1 MAAVLAATP
10 VSGVTVELCGDHD
23 AFVAAARSGRPATDP
38 AT

>member
-10 VSGVTVELCGDHD
+10 VAGVTVGLCGDYD
-23 AFVAAARSGRPATDP
+23 AFAAAARSGRPATDP